1 MKNTIFR
8 TLVLL
13 LATVF
18 SGVTLAT
25 EAIDLWFSPGW
36 KAKATK
42 AKVITTELSSKSG
55 LLIRPR
61 IASSYPQILDTF
73 SSGKPAL
80 VYVGSFVQAI
90 IRARGLGEGLVQAAS
105 GKEFY
110 SGVLVY
116 PKGADPVAILSGS
129 PSKVAYAV
137 GASSGESSAKAATDG
152 QAAIPTK
159 NHGATCGAVK
169 VGKAQAGVV
178 KNWWWAGNSRRF
190 PELAMYEVPG
200 VSETKN
206 PDNVLSASKGVS
218 ADVKAKIIDAAK
230 ASKDVFGATE
240 MVDFDPTTLDFSLA
254 LMAKGKIDPNTYS
267 W

>member
-1 MKNTIFR
+1 MKTLFR
-8 TLVLL
+8 SLTLLV
-13 LATVF
+13 ATAF
-18 SGVTLAT
+18 SSVTLAADT
-25 EAIDLWFSPGW
+25 IDLWFSPGW
-36 KAKATK
+36 KAKAAQ
-42 AKVITTELSSKSG
+42 AKVITTELSNKSG
-55 LLIRPR
+55 LQVRPR
-61 IASSYPQILDTF
+61 IANSYPQILDTF

-90 IRARGLGEGLVQAAS
+90 IRARDLGEGLVQATN

-116 PKGADPVAILSGS
+116 PKGEDPAAILSNN
-129 PSKVAYAV
+129 PSKIAYAV

-159 NHGATCGAVK
+159 NHGATSGAVK
-169 VGKAQAGVV
+169 VGKAKAGVV
-178 KNWWWAGNSRRF
+178 KNWWWAGNGKRF
-190 PELAMYEVPG
+190 PELAMYEIPG

-218 ADVKAKIIDAAK
+218 KDVKAKITAAAK
-230 ASKDVFGATE
+230 ASNEVFGATE
-240 MVDFDPTTLDFSLA
+240 MVDFDPTTLDFSLS
-254 LMAKGKIDPNTYS
+254 LMDRGKIDPKTYS

>member
-1 MKNTIFR
+1 MKTVFR
-8 TLVLL
+8 TLTLL
-13 LATVF
+13 VAAAF
-18 SGVTLAT
+18 SGATLAAD
-25 EAIDLWFSPGW
+25 AIDLWFSPGW

-55 LLIRPR
+55 LQIRPR
-61 IASSYPQILDTF
+61 IANSYPQILDTF
-73 SSGKPAL
+73 ASGKPAL

-90 IRARGLGEGLVQAAS
+90 IRARDLGEGLVQAAN

-116 PKGADPVAILSGS
+116 PKGGDPAAILSGS
-129 PSKVAYAV
+129 PAKLAYAV

-169 VGKAQAGVV
+169 AGKAKAGLV
-178 KNWWWAGNSRRF
+178 KNWWWAGNGKRF
-190 PELAMYEVPG
+190 PELTMYEIPG
-200 VSETKN
+200 VSEARN
-206 PDNVLSASKGVS
+206 PDNVLSASTGVS
-218 ADVKAKIIDAAK
+218 ADVKAKISEAAK

-240 MVDFDPTTLDFSLA
+240 MVDFDPASLDFTLS
-254 LMAKGKIDPNTYS
+254 LMAKGKIDPKTYS